1 MWYLFRYAVSLTVGF
16 IMSFG
21 TLAARERGLQADTT
35 VVRGAELRLSMTVCD
50 FGDVPRRGGDLSCEI
65 AFTNTG
71 DAPLVVSRLITSSSC
86 LRASCSRRPVAPGD
100 SGVIRIV
107 YQLSKRS
114 GCIQSG
120 YSDRFERCR
129 GRDAD
134 YRARQFVRCAGARAE
149 TFRIW
154 KDESENQ
161 VINTTAGSENGRF
174 DTIKAYDSET

>member
-35 VVRGAELRLSMTVCD
+35 VVRGTELRLSMTVCD

-107 YQLSKRS
+107 YQPLKS
-114 GCIQSG
+114 
-120 YSDRFERCR
+120 E
-129 GRDAD
+129 
-134 YRARQFVRCAGARAE
+134 AGAFNRVI
-149 TFRIW
+149 RIG
-154 KDESENQ
+154 SNA
-161 VINTTAGSENGRF
+161 VAGEMQITVRGNSFDAPVPVRRRF
-174 DTIKAYDSET
+174 GFGKTRVKIK

>member
-50 FGDVPRRGGDLSCEI
+50 FGDVPRRGGDLRCEI

-107 YQLSKRS
+107 YQPLKS
-114 GCIQSG
+114 
-120 YSDRFERCR
+120 E
-129 GRDAD
+129 
-134 YRARQFVRCAGARAE
+134 AGAFNRVI
-149 TFRIW
+149 RIG
-154 KDESENQ
+154 SNA
-161 VINTTAGSENGRF
+161 VAGEMQITVRGNSFDAPVPVRRRF
-174 DTIKAYDSET
+174 GFGKTRVKIK

>member
-107 YQLSKRS
+107 
-114 GCIQSG
+114 
-120 YSDRFERCR
+120 
-129 GRDAD
+129 
-134 YRARQFVRCAGARAE
+134 
-149 TFRIW
+149 
-154 KDESENQ
+154 
-161 VINTTAGSENGRF
+161 
-174 DTIKAYDSET
+174 